1 MIRFKKCIAAL
12 AALSV
17 LTALPVMNAYADE
30 PTAESPVTETSVV
43 TTVPYETGAASEEPE
58 ATGDASVTSVSPDTY
73 AEEEIN
79 KYFSDSNYDT
89 DGNATL
95 IKKEKVIYDSEE
107 MQFIAVTTKDG
118 SVFYVLINYS
128 AAGDEDNVFFLNKV
142 DDYDLYALLY
152 SGSEDD
158 VIDRDAAAEA
168 ADKATGNNLSENYE
182 DVPVPE
188 THEPETKT
196 EVTSSSFGAST
207 IIIVVLVIAAAAVGG
222 FLFFK
227 SGKKK
232 NETIDFD
239 DTELDIEEE

>member
-142 DDYDLYALLY
+142 RRIYRHCLVFKIRPLEKGV
-152 SGSEDD
+152 S
-158 VIDRDAAAEA
+158 
-168 ADKATGNNLSENYE
+168 
-182 DVPVPE
+182 
-188 THEPETKT
+188 
-196 EVTSSSFGAST
+196 
-207 IIIVVLVIAAAAVGG
+207 LVIK
-222 FLFFK
+222 FCIK
-227 SGKKK
+227 
-232 NETIDFD
+232 
-239 DTELDIEEE
+239 